1 MVFSNS
7 PSRVFCGALCSTY
20 KTFCK
25 TFLYDLV
32 TKHCF
37 LWDKTFEDSCATDI
51 MPSTG
56 IQAYGFN
63 FIGSCTQQGF
73 YISYDGRMCFKY
85 FYSSTPLPKETVLA
99 NCQQYGAELL
109 LLDTPQRRN
118 YFLQTRTQSE
128 ANGHVGLSDIQEEGA
143 WVWDNGC
150 PLDGNT
156 TMNMFDNEDDRYGCP
171 AANCVAAVT
180 QTGTLIF
187 EDFCCDSIK
196 HWYCAIHF

>member
-1 MVFSNS
+1 MKTLNERSLFALSLIIDKKIDLNIFNFFIQWYHFCPEGTVAEVRDFASQIHYENVIPRDPGLMVFSNS

-63 FIGSCTQQGF
+63 FIGKLIIA
-73 YISYDGRMCFKY
+73 YNWKISIGRFDSKEKKY
-85 FYSSTPLPKETVLA
+85 RKPL
-99 NCQQYGAELL
+99 
-109 LLDTPQRRN
+109 
-118 YFLQTRTQSE
+118 
-128 ANGHVGLSDIQEEGA
+128 
-143 WVWDNGC
+143 W
-150 PLDGNT
+150 
-156 TMNMFDNEDDRYGCP
+156 FDNFR
-171 AANCVAAVT
+171 NRN
-180 QTGTLIF
+180 
-187 EDFCCDSIK
+187 
-196 HWYCAIHF
+196 

>member
-1 MVFSNS
+1 MSGLSLHSVSSLMKKIDLNIFNFFIQWYHFCPEGTAAEVRDFASQIHYENVIPRDPGLMVFSNS

-63 FIGSCTQQGF
+63 FIG
-73 YISYDGRMCFKY
+73 K
-85 FYSSTPLPKETVLA
+85 
-99 NCQQYGAELL
+99 
-109 LLDTPQRRN
+109 
-118 YFLQTRTQSE
+118 
-128 ANGHVGLSDIQEEGA
+128 
-143 WVWDNGC
+143 
-150 PLDGNT
+150 
-156 TMNMFDNEDDRYGCP
+156 
-171 AANCVAAVT
+171 
-180 QTGTLIF
+180 LI
-187 EDFCCDSIK
+187 ITYNWK
-196 HWYCAIHF
+196 NIHW